1 MSQTLESFP
10 QQALAELIRQAQQ
23 EAELADAQAATSFA
37 SAPPSPYADPFGD
50 DAAGGSGTFAFNWW
64 SFLRRV
70 LMLALLLVA
79 IFLARRSCRKLRR
92 R

>member
-23 EAELADAQAATSFA
+23 EAELADAQAASSAFA
-37 SAPPSPYADPFGD
+37 SAPPSSYADPFGD
-50 DAAGGSGTFAFNWW
+50 DAVGGSTFTFNWW